1 MAISYTWSI
10 KDMKRLINEGDVV
23 TAVTFSVTASEGSN
37 SGIITNRVKLAGI
50 TSITSGFADYDSL
63 TESQVIGWVKNRMNN
78 LGGESGISGVEGVS
92 KPGESDMEA
101 LAKGAMLESVGV
113 ASTVGVGKPW
123 Y

>member
-1 MAISYTWSI
+1 MAITYTWSI

-50 TSITSGFADYDSL
+50 TSTTSGFADYNSL
-63 TESQVIGWVKNRMNN
+63 TESQVIDWVKNRMNN
-78 LGGESGISGVEGVS
+78 LGTVVSGPPGVS

-123 Y
+123 

>member
-1 MAISYTWSI
+1 MAVTYTWSI

-50 TSITSGFADYDSL
+50 TSTTSGFADYDSL

-78 LGGESGISGVEGVS
+78 LGTVVSGPPGVS

-123 Y
+123 

>member
-1 MAISYTWSI
+1 MAITYTWSI

-50 TSITSGFADYDSL
+50 TSTTSGFADYDSL

-123 Y
+123 